1 MELIQGKRYIIQR
14 IKIIYKE
21 NSNSWTT
28 KRKVKKKYEQTVLFN
43 GMESDKCIFETDE
56 RTEVL
61 IHKDDVNI
69 IKEL

>member
-1 MELIQGKRYIIQR
+1 MELMQGKRYIIQR
-14 IKIIYKE
+14 IKNIYKK

-28 KRKVKKKYEQTVLFN
+28 KRKVKQKYEQAVTFI
-43 GMESDKCIFETDE
+43 GMESDKCVFETDE
-56 RTEVL
+56 GTELL

>member
-56 RTEVL
+56 GTEVL

>member
-1 MELIQGKRYIIQR
+1 MELMQGKRYIIQR
-14 IKIIYKE
+14 IKNIYKK

-28 KRKVKKKYEQTVLFN
+28 KRKVNQKYEQAVTFI
-43 GMESDKCIFETDE
+43 GMESDKCVFETDE
-56 RTEVL
+56 GTELL